1 MTDNVIMVQ
10 PMMPGSTKA
19 PIEGTTF
26 PDQAFVMSA
35 SFTPTGGSASTYFQG
50 INFSKSGSV
59 WVPSTS
65 KYWPKSST
73 TAFLAASFPSL
84 SATAYW
90 GSPAASSMTLASSG
104 NANTIPDNRTVQ
116 SDIMYA
122 GTGNITQSS
131 GSVALQFKHA
141 LALLKFTGQAYTSYN
156 STANTGVTIESITM
170 SALKYQGKLGVSMSG
185 NTVTASWTMQNTT
198 GSATAASGSWG
209 LPETGT
215 VNIGSGYLVMPQG
228 AVAITINYTMHKG
241 GSNSSKSYTFTP
253 SESWAMATAY
263 TYAIFIDQDAVSIT
277 ATATVDDW
285 QVKNVM
291 TSPGTFG
298 GLMIA
303 PGDLIISNGLTITD
317 NWYDAMN
324 ITYASRVFA
333 ENGLSSSSYSDIISD
348 YYNLDRYV
356 SYDGYDDWHAPHTWE
371 WEILM
376 GTSRPGAT
384 VNGTANM
391 HYAFIRVTESS
402 STVAFGWLLFPDG
415 EVITGKVLAY
425 MDNGNFNNGDYALS
439 RAELDNYLNQ
449 GCAFFPAG
457 DITGYYFAWES
468 NGNLSMYALNLGY
481 YGNNLTAIYHFEL
494 GTAAKGRDSNYNYKN
509 PGHVRCVRT
518 Y

>member
-26 PDQAFVMSA
+26 PNQAFVMSA
-35 SFTPTGGSASTYFQG
+35 SYTPTGGSASTYFQG

-73 TAFLAASFPSL
+73 TAFLAASFPGL

-122 GTGNITQSS
+122 GTGNVTQSS

-141 LALLKFTGQAYTSYN
+141 QALLKFTGQAYMAYS
-156 STANTGVTIESITM
+156 SGSNTGVTIESIVIN
-170 SALKYQGKLGVSMSG
+170 SLKYQGKLGVSMSG
-185 NTVTASWTMQNTT
+185 STVTASWTMQNTT

-253 SESWAMATAY
+253 SGSWAMATAY

-285 QVKNVM
+285 SIVDDIRLPVPALFAGFQITPGSLYYQGGHNISSTWNYAGTTWQSLNRDGSTLFLWSNVSYLA
-291 TSPGTFG
+291 SPGISFDDYDGWRIPSKGEWDAIVGTTRNGSTVNGSTNKHYAYIQVTGVSYGDYANPYGLLLFPDNRTLTGPPLNNMDNMTANTLTNDALDVYLEQGCVFLEAG
-298 GLMIA
+298 G
-303 PGDLIISNGLTITD
+303 GRGSTSNYGRGTQGV
-317 NWYDAMN
+317 Y
-324 ITYASRVFA
+324 
-333 ENGLSSSSYSDIISD
+333 LSSSSRAGNPIVLKFSTGT
-348 YYNLDRYV
+348 L
-356 SYDGYDDWHAPHTWE
+356 HTNDHLNE
-371 WEILM
+371 TVGEG
-376 GTSRPGAT
+376 GT
-384 VNGTANM
+384 
-391 HYAFIRVTESS
+391 
-402 STVAFGWLLFPDG
+402 
-415 EVITGKVLAY
+415 
-425 MDNGNFNNGDYALS
+425 
-439 RAELDNYLNQ
+439 
-449 GCAFFPAG
+449 
-457 DITGYYFAWES
+457 
-468 NGNLSMYALNLGY
+468 
-481 YGNNLTAIYHFEL
+481 
-494 GTAAKGRDSNYNYKN
+494 
-509 PGHVRCVRT
+509 VRLVRT